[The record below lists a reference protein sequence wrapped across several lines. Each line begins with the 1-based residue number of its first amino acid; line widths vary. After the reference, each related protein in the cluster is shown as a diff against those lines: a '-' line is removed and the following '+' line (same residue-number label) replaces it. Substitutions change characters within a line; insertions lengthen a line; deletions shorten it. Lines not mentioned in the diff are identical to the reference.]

1 MREIHMYY
9 IIVNPASRSGRGLK
23 IYRQAEQLLKEKNIE
38 FKALFSQKAGD
49 VCTLVRDLCLTLLPE
64 TSGDMLKL
72 IIVGGDGTF
81 NEALQGVT
89 DFDRVQLG
97 YIPTGSSND
106 LARDLQFPKKL
117 PELLDQILSCTEPF
131 RMDLGCVTYHS
142 VPAPLEP
149 LYEGHDALTR
159 RFAVS
164 CGIGYDAA
172 ICEEA
177 LSSGLKKVLNR
188 IGLGK
193 LIYVAIALK
202 QLIMTKRG
210 NCTITLDEQ
219 EPFELKDFLF
229 IASMIH
235 RYEGGGFMFCPKAD
249 HTDGSL
255 DICAVGPIA
264 KPVILMALPSALKG
278 QHYKFPHIYPYRT
291 SRIRI
296 DADRDF
302 WVQTDGEV
310 ATKSKSVTIRCLQNR
325 IQLLK

>member
-1 MREIHMYY
+1 MYY

-23 IYRQAEQLLKEKNIE
+23 IYRQAELLLKEKNIE
-38 FKALFSQKAGD
+38 FKALFSQKAGQ
-49 VCTLVRDLCLTLLPE
+49 VCTLVRDLCLEHLTE
-64 TSGDMLKL
+64 TSENMLKL

-81 NEALQGVT
+81 NEALQGIT
-89 DFDRVQLG
+89 DFDQVQLG

-106 LARDLQFPKKL
+106 LARDLQFPKEL
-117 PELLDQILSCTEPF
+117 PGLLDQILNCTEPF

-142 VPAPLEP
+142 VPAPLTP
-149 LYEGHDALTR
+149 LYPEQDVLTR
-159 RFAVS
+159 YFAVS

-177 LSSGLKKVLNR
+177 LGSGFKKVLNR

-193 LIYVAIALK
+193 LTYVTIALK

-210 NCTITLDEQ
+210 SCTITLDEQ
-219 EPFELKDFLF
+219 EPFVLKDFLF
-229 IASMIH
+229 VASMIH

-249 HTDGSL
+249 HTDGIL

-264 KPVILMALPSALKG
+264 KPVILMALPTALKG
-278 QHYKFPHIYPYRT
+278 QHYKFPHIYPYRA
-291 SRIRI
+291 SCIRI

-302 WVQTDGEV
+302 WIQTDGEV
-310 ATKSKSVTIRCLQNR
+310 PTKSKSVTIRCLQNR